1 MSYQSTCI
9 LFPLIPWL
17 LCHAQILC
25 RTRRCNSMLGR
36 STPLLRQ
43 KLSTTSFLTLAAA
56 ALSKSAVLK
65 WMRPKDCQKQQ
76 KAISILYH
84 VFKHIQLSTATAI
97 FFLSMNDMQ
106 DHQFLFWAGRWYVGR
121 RRWSQKCGTCQYLK
135 RHTVETKM
143 IHVGSCLEHW
153 LVILVRWNCGC
164 MHGCSCSAITSKL
177 FLCIFLILC
186 NSMQSSPSM
195 QAAVIPISL

>member
-76 KAISILYH
+76 KAISSLYL
-84 VFKHIQLSTATAI
+84 FSNI
-97 FFLSMNDMQ
+97 FSCQQQQKSFSCPWKSH
-106 DHQFLFWAGRWYVGR
+106 DHQFLFISDRVVRSCKSSDSFSVWAIRCYCGCW
-121 RRWSQKCGTCQYLK
+121 WLQKCGPCRSLNRLTGKTQML
-135 RHTVETKM
+135 
-143 IHVGSCLEHW
+143 HVGSCLEHY
-153 LVILVRWNCGC
+153 LVVIIRRNC
-164 MHGCSCSAITSKL
+164 A
-177 FLCIFLILC
+177 
-186 NSMQSSPSM
+186 
-195 QAAVIPISL
+195 